1 MVSNYQCTEEK
12 QVSYRDFLVNF
23 GVMAPP
29 RVHMAINAMKA
40 IGIPPQTVK
49 PVLKRLLKAYG
60 NNWTL
65 IEDENYR
72 VLADAIFD
80 IDDSKVHS

>member
-1 MVSNYQCTEEK
+1 
-12 QVSYRDFLVNF
+12 
-23 GVMAPP
+23 
-29 RVHMAINAMKA
+29 MAINAMKA
-40 IGIPPQTVK
+40 IGIPPQTAK

-80 IDDSKVHS
+80 IDDSEVHS